1 MKQLNVGEIIE
12 ESYEESK
19 DGSSY
24 KGSPKKPVKK
34 LDFNKIAN
42 KKVEVEF

>member
-24 KGSPKKPVKK
+24 KGSLKKP

-42 KKVEVEF
+42 KRVGLEF